1 MKPLTE
7 TEYEDFLKNN
17 LHGRIK
23 KIDPKYSYS
32 KGILHECQ
40 EKACSRT
47 WKPIPK
53 EIVETNK
60 NYCPSC
66 VMSWSNRT
74 DRFKGWRE
82 WYLLFFSPKEL
93 YQGQK
98 KFQIGQNVFI

>member
-1 MKPLTE
+1 MEEKDYDQYLSVN
-7 TEYEDFLKNN
+7 LK
-17 LHGRIK
+17 GRIK
-23 KIDPKYSYS
+23 RIDPKYFYS

-40 EKACSRT
+40 QPECSRT

-74 DRFKGWRE
+74 DRFVGWRE
-82 WYLLFFSPKEL
+82 W
-93 YQGQK
+93 
-98 KFQIGQNVFI
+98 

>member
-1 MKPLTE
+1 MKPLE
-7 TEYEDFLKNN
+7 EKEYDDFLKEN
-17 LHGRIK
+17 LKGRIK
-23 KIDPKYSYS
+23 RIDSSYGYS

-40 EKACSRT
+40 QLECSRT

-74 DRFKGWRE
+74 DRFVGWRE
-82 WYLLFFSPKEL
+82 W
-93 YQGQK
+93 
-98 KFQIGQNVFI
+98 

>member
-1 MKPLTE
+1 MKTLNE
-7 TEYEDFLKNN
+7 TEYDEFLSTNLKN
-17 LHGRIK
+17 RIK
-23 KIDPKYSYS
+23 RIDPKYNYS

-40 EKACSRT
+40 QKECSRV

-74 DRFKGWRE
+74 DRFIGWRE
-82 WYLLFFSPKEL
+82 W
-93 YQGQK
+93 
-98 KFQIGQNVFI
+98 